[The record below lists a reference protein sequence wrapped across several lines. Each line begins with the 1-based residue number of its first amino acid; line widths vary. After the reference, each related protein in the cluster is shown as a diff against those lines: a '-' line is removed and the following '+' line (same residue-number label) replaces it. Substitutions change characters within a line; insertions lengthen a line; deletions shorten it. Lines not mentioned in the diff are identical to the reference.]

1 MRMKKISTKIFLAT
15 LAAGVGVGIVCLAA
29 NFVILTKVSND
40 DIASLEHTLRDDY
53 DKLIKSEVE
62 TVITILDRYG
72 KLYESGIYTKEEAE
86 SQAAAVVRDLR
97 YNNNYFWIDTSKGD
111 NVVFLGS
118 KIEGTN
124 RFNEKDMNG
133 TLLIQGI
140 IKQALAG
147 GGYFNY
153 AFPREG
159 ETEAKPKRSYS
170 AYYQPFD
177 WVVGTGNYIDD
188 IDLIITEK
196 KEAHAAVIRQ
206 SMIAI
211 AGILLIVVILA
222 IIVSII
228 LGRNISRPV
237 RSVASVLKSLS
248 TGEGDLTGRL
258 PVLSED
264 EVGDLSISYNTF
276 LDRLSKIVRSINET
290 MQQAVNLKEIMTN
303 ATQETFSALH
313 EISSN
318 AASMNEQMKILDD
331 TAAKAASAV
340 AQINTNILSL
350 DSSIENQSSAVEEAT
365 ASVKQIVTA
374 LKSVSDITN
383 QKSSASRLLA
393 EASQKGKHDV
403 ENTRSVIKSISENI
417 GTINDM
423 VSVINSIAAQTNLLA
438 MNASIESAHAGEA
451 GKGFGVVA
459 SEIRKLA
466 ETSSQN
472 AKNISDRLKDILKK
486 IDEADTSSE
495 QSLKVIEKVNIE
507 VQETAKSFEEIL
519 AHSEELSQGGEQIL
533 IAMTALTGV
542 SEHVRENSAQMKSES
557 DTMNT
562 IVDNVTDISRGAA
575 TGMGEIATGSHEITE
590 SMGSIHNNM
599 GMLADLTD
607 KLSDEVSKFKIE
619 KDAEQTAEE
628 QKAES

>member
-15 LAAGVGVGIVCLAA
+15 LAAGVGVGLVCLAA

-40 DIASLEHTLRDDY
+40 DIASLEHTLREDY

-62 TVITILDRYG
+62 TVLTILDRYG

-97 YNNNYFWIDTSKGD
+97 YNNNYFWVDTSKGD
-111 NVVFLGS
+111 NVVYLGS
-118 KIEGTN
+118 KTEGKN
-124 RFNEKDMNG
+124 RFNEKDVNG
-133 TLLIQGI
+133 TLLVQGI

-147 GGYFNY
+147 GGYFDY
-153 AFPREG
+153 SFPREG

-170 AYYQPFD
+170 AYFQPFD

-188 IDLIITEK
+188 IDLLIASK

-211 AGILLIVVILA
+211 TCILLIVVILA

-331 TAAKAASAV
+331 TAEKAASAV

-374 LKSVSDITN
+374 LKSVSNITN
-383 QKSSASRLLA
+383 QKSGASRLLA

-403 ENTRSVIKSISENI
+403 ENTRSVIKNISENI
-417 GTINDM
+417 GAINDM

-557 DTMNT
+557 NIMNT
-562 IVDNVTDISRGAA
+562 IVDQVTDISRGAA

-619 KDAEQTAEE
+619 KDAEQ